1 MKHIISGVFDSL
13 RKIEVITVKK
23 ATAYTLFL
31 ILMVVCFTGCQDKDN
46 TVRESAQ
53 FAADAFS
60 SGDMAS
66 IHQVVFGTSQ
76 LELDGDL
83 SALWGQDIQS
93 QGGVLDIIFESV
105 TVEVKK
111 ITDTAIE
118 YEIIAPDM
126 SNVFAELSDCSD
138 TISENELL
146 EFIYNYAH
154 DTEMKE
160 SIVTVAY
167 VFADDGLLIDYKNK
181 DFINAVTGN
190 LLDAYISTYGEMME
204 SYMEGGE

>member
-105 TVEVKK
+105 TDEVKK